1 MTMEEIYK
9 MPEPDKVEIY
19 TRENHEMLGDMPEWL
34 IHTGSYIVYG
44 IVTLLILC
52 SAFFKYPDTIEKHI
66 TIDDMSRADWLTAN
80 SSGIIDRFFV
90 EDLATIKAGD
100 TLGMLKNTASLED
113 VKKFC
118 RVLTQV
124 EWYYRTKDTKYLL
137 NYPFDLIMGD
147 MTSAYEQ
154 FTQAVRTCLMYQ
166 EFDLYPQRKK
176 YLNEE
181 LAILTR
187 MGKDDELTQLKVKR
201 ELFNLEIEHK
211 MEEGKNLR
219 QLELAY
225 ENMVNSLRTWEEKNL
240 FISRT
245 DGTVV
250 LGKSWSISRNVN
262 QGDTICTVISQQTGI
277 PSGHIKL
284 PQEEMISISVG
295 DKVNIELRKYPSHS
309 WGALVGEV
317 HSVSFVP
324 HDKSYAIEV
333 SFPNGLT
340 TTAHKKI
347 DYELGLSGNAEIIT
361 SNRSILSRIFAP
373 IYELF

>member
-1 MTMEEIYK
+1 MEEIYK
-9 MPEPDKVEIY
+9 VSESETEKVEIY
-19 TRENHEMLGDMPEWL
+19 HRENHEMLGDMPEWL

-44 IVTLLILC
+44 IVVLLILC
-52 SAFFKYPDTIEKHI
+52 SALFKYPDTIEKHI

-80 SSGIIDRFFV
+80 QSGMIDRFFV
-90 EDLATIKAGD
+90 EDLSIVKAGD
-100 TLGMLKNTASLED
+100 TLGILKNPASLNDAKE
-113 VKKFC
+113 FC
-118 RVLTQV
+118 KVLTQV
-124 EWYYRTKDTKYLL
+124 EWYYRTKDTKYLQD
-137 NYPFDLIMGD
+137 YPFDLIMGE

-187 MGKDDELTQLKVKR
+187 MGKADELTLLKAKR

-211 MEEGKNLR
+211 IEEGKNLR

-225 ENMVNSLRTWEEKNL
+225 ENMVNALRTWEGKNL
-240 FISRT
+240 IISRT

-250 LGKSWSISRNVN
+250 LGKSWGISRNVN
-262 QGDTICTVISQQTGI
+262 QGDTICTVISQQAGI

-284 PQEEMISISVG
+284 TQDEMIGISQG
-295 DKVNIELRKYPSHS
+295 DKVNIELKKYPSHT
-309 WGALVGEV
+309 WGSLVGEV

-324 HDKSYAIEV
+324 HDKSYAVEV
-333 SFPNGLT
+333 SFPNRLT
-340 TTAHKKI
+340 TTAHKRI
-347 DYELGLSGNAEIIT
+347 DYELGLSGTAEIIT
-361 SNRSILSRIFAP
+361 SSRSVLSRIFAP

>member
-9 MPEPDKVEIY
+9 IPEPDKVEIY
-19 TRENHEMLGDMPEWL
+19 NRENHEMLGDMPEWL

-44 IVTLLILC
+44 IIILLILC
-52 SAFFKYPDTIEKHI
+52 GAFFKYPDTIEKHI

-80 SSGIIDRFFV
+80 HSGIIDRFFV
-90 EDLATIKAGD
+90 EDQSTVKAGD
-100 TLGMLKNTASLED
+100 TLGILKNPASLQD

-118 RVLTQV
+118 RVLTKV
-124 EWYYRTKDTKYLL
+124 EWYYRTKDTKYLQ
-137 NYPFDLIMGD
+137 NYPFDLIMGE

-166 EFDLYPQRKK
+166 EFDLYPQRKR

-225 ENMVNSLRTWEEKNL
+225 ENMVNSLRTWEGKNL

-245 DGTVV
+245 DGTVI

-284 PQEEMISISVG
+284 SQEEMISISVG

-309 WGALVGEV
+309 WGTLVGEV

-361 SNRSILSRIFAP
+361 SNRSVLSRIFAP